1 IYIFEIDDGCVTI
14 YYNRKTRKAKEAAV
28 KVLDLEKREALQ
40 EMRAT
45 AQLME
50 DDLLNAGMREY
61 ERTGTLSSPDLCKK
75 STEYENYLLS
85 VRRFEDMPEE
95 HGGNG

>member
-1 IYIFEIDDGCVTI
+1 
-14 YYNRKTRKAKEAAV
+14 V
-28 KVLDLEKREALQ
+28 KVLDPKKREILQ
-40 EMRAT
+40 KMRAT

-61 ERTGTLSSPDLCKK
+61 ERTGRLSSPELCEK

-85 VRRFEDMPEE
+85 LRQLEDMPEE
-95 HGGNG
+95 SGEQVTRD